1 MLTEQENL
9 VLSNNCKVLNVTEIK
24 TLKDSFE
31 IPAIE
36 KDYDR
41 PAYIIFT
48 SGTTGEPTEM
58 VMK

>member
-41 PAYIIFT
+41 PAYIILHLEQQV
-48 SGTTGEPTEM
+48 SL
-58 VMK
+58 KA

>member
-1 MLTEQENL
+1 M
-9 VLSNNCKVLNVTEIK
+9 TEIK

-48 SGTTGEPTEM
+48 SGTTGEPKGVIITHISIIGELEN
-58 VMK
+58 